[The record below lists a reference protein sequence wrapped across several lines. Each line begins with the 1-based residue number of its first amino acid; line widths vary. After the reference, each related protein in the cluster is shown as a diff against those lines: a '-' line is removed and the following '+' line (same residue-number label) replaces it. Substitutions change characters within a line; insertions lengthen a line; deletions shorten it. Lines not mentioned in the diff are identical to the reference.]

1 MIVITGT
8 SSGTVAAVVVVCVAL
23 LVAVIG
29 VAVARIRS
37 VNNRNG
43 KATNVHVEDGP
54 EMEWDNSTLN
64 ITVNP
69 LEGVSGQQL
78 LAEYI
83 HVMMNVYMRTC
94 TIHVGGYICRNS

>member
-1 MIVITGT
+1 MIIITGT

-29 VAVARIRS
+29 VAVARIRY

-69 LEGVSGQQL
+69 LEGVSGQQ
-78 LAEYI
+78 
-83 HVMMNVYMRTC
+83 
-94 TIHVGGYICRNS
+94 

>member
-69 LEGVSGQQL
+69 LEGVCVQP
-78 LAEYI
+78 
-83 HVMMNVYMRTC
+83 
-94 TIHVGGYICRNS
+94 